1 MKFLFASDSFKGTI
15 SSARAAELLKESA
28 LRIFPEAETEGISVG
43 DGGEGTVEA
52 VVNTLKGQRVDLDAA
67 GPLGK
72 RVRASYGVTG
82 RGVIMEMAS
91 ASGLPLVPEERR
103 NPLYTTTYGTGELI
117 LHALEQGHRNFYLGI
132 GGSAT
137 NDGGIGAMTALG
149 IRFLDK
155 NGNKLS
161 GYGQDLE
168 KIAEI
173 DVSGLNPLVRDARFT
188 VMCDVTN
195 PLLGENGATRV
206 FGPQK
211 GAKGEVL
218 ERLEKGMEIYAD
230 ILEKTL
236 GKKIRS
242 IPGAG
247 AAGGLGA
254 ALCGF
259 LNARMQSGIEAVLE
273 LIRFDELAGE
283 ADLVVTG
290 EGMTDRQSAFGKTI
304 SGIAAHC
311 QRLGVPVVVLSGGIG
326 RGTDSLYELGVDTM
340 MSAVC
345 RPMGQAE
352 ACECA
357 EILFSEAADR
367 MFRLLQ
373 VGMKIKK

>member
-91 ASGLPLVPEERR
+91 ASGLPFVPEERR

-242 IPGAG
+242 IPGALEQHC
-247 AAGGLGA
+247 AA
-254 ALCGF
+254 F
-259 LNARMQSGIEAVLE
+259 
-273 LIRFDELAGE
+273 
-283 ADLVVTG
+283 
-290 EGMTDRQSAFGKTI
+290 
-304 SGIAAHC
+304 
-311 QRLGVPVVVLSGGIG
+311 
-326 RGTDSLYELGVDTM
+326 
-340 MSAVC
+340 
-345 RPMGQAE
+345 
-352 ACECA
+352 
-357 EILFSEAADR
+357 
-367 MFRLLQ
+367 
-373 VGMKIKK
+373 